1 MGLFYTECAQNGEAF
16 VSAAAYLPFSRVHAP
31 RGLWFNADMEKSFK
45 TIALIGKYN
54 SPEIAEPLVKLADF
68 LAKRGITVLIDKLTG
83 AHIRNSP
90 YPIRDL
96 EDLGRDAELAIV
108 MGGDGTM
115 LNIARTLAPYDV
127 ALVGV
132 NQGRL
137 GFLTDISLDTM
148 YETISAILDG
158 QCVTEDRMLLQ
169 GEIHRDGKQVLD
181 VLALNDVVV
190 SKGIEGNMVECEV
203 RIDGEF
209 IYHQRSD
216 GLIIA
221 TPTGST
227 AYAMSAGG
235 PIVHPSLRVISLVPV
250 SPHTLSNRPIVI
262 GSDSTIE
269 IIMSSDNDARAHF
282 DSHSHYALR
291 ERDRVIV
298 KRYPYTVSLL
308 HPIGHSYYRM
318 LREKL
323 NWNRE

>member
-1 MGLFYTECAQNGEAF
+1 
-16 VSAAAYLPFSRVHAP
+16 
-31 RGLWFNADMEKSFK
+31 METSFK

-54 SPEIAEPLVKLADF
+54 SPDIAGPLLKLADF
-68 LAKRGITVLIDKLTG
+68 LSKRGIRVLIDKFTA
-83 AHIRNSP
+83 AHVGNLP
-90 YPIRDL
+90 YPVHDL
-96 EDLGRDAELAIV
+96 DDLGREADLAIV
-108 MGGDGTM
+108 LGGDGTM
-115 LNIARTLAPYDV
+115 LNIARIFAPCEV

-137 GFLTDISLDTM
+137 GFLTDISLETM

-158 QCVTEDRMLLQ
+158 HYVTEDRLLLQ
-169 GEIHRDGKQVLD
+169 GEVHRDGKRVLE
-181 VLALNDVVV
+181 VLAFNDVVV
-190 SKGIEGNMVECEV
+190 SKGVEGNMAEMEV

-227 AYAMSAGG
+227 AYALSAGG
-235 PIVHPSLRVISLVPV
+235 PIVHPSLSVISLVPV

-262 GSDSTIE
+262 SSDSAVE
-269 IIMSSDNDARAHF
+269 IIMRSNSDARVHF
-282 DSHSHYALR
+282 DSHSHFALCEGDCVLVKCYA
-291 ERDRVIV
+291 E
-298 KRYPYTVSLL
+298 TVSLL
-308 HPIGHSYYRM
+308 HPVGHSYYRM

>member
-1 MGLFYTECAQNGEAF
+1 VQ
-16 VSAAAYLPFSRVHAP
+16 VSR
-31 RGLWFNADMEKSFK
+31 RLWLNAGMENSFK

-54 SPEIAEPLVKLADF
+54 SPEIAEPLLKLADF
-68 LAKRGITVLIDKLTG
+68 LAKRGVTVLIDKLTG
-83 AHIRNSP
+83 AHIQNSP
-90 YPIRDL
+90 YPIREL
-96 EDLGRDAELAIV
+96 EDLGRDADLAIV

-148 YETISAILDG
+148 YETIAAILDG
-158 QCVTEDRMLLQ
+158 QCVTEDRMLLE
-169 GEIHRDGKQVLD
+169 GEIHRVGEAAMN
-181 VLALNDVVV
+181 VLAFNDVVV
-190 SKGIEGNMVECEV
+190 SKGIEGNMVECDV

-250 SPHTLSNRPIVI
+250 SPHTLSNRPIVV
-262 GSDSTIE
+262 GSDSVIE
-269 IIMSSDNDARAHF
+269 IVMSSDNDARVHF

-291 ERDRVIV
+291 EGDRVSV
-298 KRYPYTVSLL
+298 KRYPYTISLL